1 MQKLAMN
8 DLGEPST
15 NAVSRNLEEIKTL
28 FPEAFS
34 DGKIDFD
41 VLKQILGGD
50 VDEHEE
56 KYGLNWHG
64 KRRSR
69 QLAQTRSNSTL
80 RPYPSE
86 SVDWDTTQNLM
97 IEGDNLE
104 VLKLLEKSYF
114 GKVKLIYIDPPY
126 NTGKDFVYPDNY
138 QDTIKN
144 YLEITGQLEGGR
156 KKSSNSDASG
166 RFHTDWL
173 NMMYPRLRVARNLLA
188 KEGVVAV
195 SVDDVEQ
202 GNIRKLCDDI
212 FGEENFIAQLVWKSR
227 ISEDTRAT
235 TGVSSDHEYIICYA
249 RDEGIAFRGAE
260 KDIDKFSNTDN
271 DTRGPWR
278 SADLTGLATKDARP
292 NLHYDLIDPD
302 TQVNY
307 GCPPKGW
314 RFEPATMDQKI
325 LEGRILFPSSYK
337 GRPRHKL
344 FLNEMKSLFKNLSSV
359 LTGFSTAD
367 GTREINQLLG
377 SGVFTFPKPTALVRL
392 LAEQT
397 TTERDLVIDFFAG
410 SGSTGHGVLKQNIL
424 DGQNRR
430 YILVQLPETLDC
442 GDKDQ
447 GAAAGLCNRLGRPRN
462 ICELTKERLRRAA
475 KKIKDEHPTFTGD
488 LGFRVFKLDTSNIH
502 AWDPNRY
509 DLESTLLD
517 NVDHIKSDRSEQ
529 DILYEML
536 LRLGLDLCVPIETRN
551 IAGKPVHSIGA
562 GRLIACLDETIA
574 SDDVEILAL
583 GIVGWYEELAPDED
597 TTVILRDSAFTDDVA
612 KANLTAILEQRGLE
626 NVRSL

>member
-1 MQKLAMN
+1 MK
-8 DLGEPST
+8 
-15 NAVSRNLEEIKTL
+15 
-28 FPEAFS
+28 
-34 DGKIDFD
+34 
-41 VLKQILGGD
+41 
-50 VDEHEE
+50 
-56 KYGLNWHG
+56 W
-64 KRRSR
+64 
-69 QLAQTRSNSTL
+69 
-80 RPYPSE
+80 
-86 SVDWDTTQNLM
+86 
-97 IEGDNLE
+97 
-104 VLKLLEKSYF
+104 
-114 GKVKLIYIDPPY
+114 
-126 NTGKDFVYPDNY
+126 
-138 QDTIKN
+138 
-144 YLEITGQLEGGR
+144 
-156 KKSSNSDASG
+156 
-166 RFHTDWL
+166 
-173 NMMYPRLRVARNLLA
+173 
-188 KEGVVAV
+188 
-195 SVDDVEQ
+195 
-202 GNIRKLCDDI
+202 
-212 FGEENFIAQLVWKSR
+212 
-227 ISEDTRAT
+227 
-235 TGVSSDHEYIICYA
+235 
-249 RDEGIAFRGAE
+249 
-260 KDIDKFSNTDN
+260 
-271 DTRGPWR
+271 
-278 SADLTGLATKDARP
+278 
-292 NLHYDLIDPD
+292 
-302 TQVNY
+302 
-307 GCPPKGW
+307 
-314 RFEPATMDQKI
+314 
-325 LEGRILFPSSYK
+325 
-337 GRPRHKL
+337 
-344 FLNEMKSLFKNLSSV
+344 KSLFKNLSSV

-597 TTVILRDSAFTDDVA
+597 TTVIFRDSAFTDDVA